1 MPHAPQSS
9 LPHLTRAQA
18 PLTCEIDAVN
28 EYGDL
33 QKVAIPAERALTV
46 YVDKRELVTL
56 MTLGAH
62 PELLVLGY
70 LRNQRLVRQVS
81 DIESITVDW
90 DVGAAA
96 VKTRHGIE
104 DIEEKTSKRVVTTG
118 CGQGSVFGGLMD
130 EVDQIVLPTDAHITQ
145 GQLYS
150 LVNTI
155 RLKET
160 TYKSAGSVHA
170 CALFAM
176 TAGDPE
182 MLLFVEDVGRHNAI
196 DTIAGWM
203 WINSAPTLV
212 ASRASGGALPLARNS
227 GALRL
232 RPGEAGSAAPA
243 DEDGEFAPGTAT
255 NEFGSDGLVFYTTG
269 RLTSEMVIKSAQM
282 GVPIVVSRSGI
293 TQMGHQVAQAVGLCA
308 IGRATNKRFVCYS
321 SAHRLKL
328 EPALAG
334 PRPRAAAPEP

>member
-1 MPHAPQSS
+1 MPR
-9 LPHLTRAQA
+9 LTQVLA
-18 PLTCEIDAVN
+18 PLTCEITAVN
-28 EYGDL
+28 EVGE
-33 QKVAIPAERALTV
+33 QIAVSIPAERALTV

-62 PELLVLGY
+62 PEWLVLGY
-70 LRNQRLVRQVS
+70 LRNQRLVTSVH

-90 DVGAAA
+90 EVGAAA
-96 VKTRHGIE
+96 VKTRHGIA

-130 EVDQIVLPTDAHITQ
+130 EVDQIRLPAEASLTHS
-145 GQLYS
+145 QLYS

-170 CALFAM
+170 CALFD
-176 TAGDPE
+176 TAANETE

-203 WINSAPTLV
+203 WTGMAPT
-212 ASRASGGALPLARNS
+212 RGALSNDP
-227 GALRL
+227 
-232 RPGEAGSAAPA
+232 GSA
-243 DEDGEFAPGTAT
+243 
-255 NEFGSDGLVFYTTG
+255 GLVFYTTG

-282 GVPIVVSRSGI
+282 GVAIVVSRSGI
-293 TQMGHQVAQAVGLCA
+293 TQMGHEVAQSVGLCA
-308 IGRATNKRFVCYS
+308 IGRATNKRFICY
-321 SAHRLKL
+321 ANPQRLQF
-328 EPALAG
+328 EPGLVVRPEIETLA
-334 PRPRAAAPEP
+334 RS